1 MKREKSFGS
10 NAGVWRRFNKKKWR
24 ELGVMYT
31 VEQLKPIQTYILKLR
46 DPEGHAHGNTEAKTE
61 YKILRCLKEE
71 RYTLENFYLA
81 ADLEINFIIPY
92 SRGGKEEEDNIQI
105 LPRAERLARM
115 PNQLRQKYNDAP
127 KKIDKQ
133 GALF

>member
-1 MKREKSFGS
+1 MKRERSFGS

-24 ELGVMYT
+24 ELQAIFT
-31 VEQLKPIQTYILKLR
+31 VKQLEPIQTYILKLR
-46 DPEGHAHGNTEAKTE
+46 NPEGHAHGNTEAKTE
-61 YKILRCLKEE
+61 YKILRCLKEG

-105 LPRAERLARM
+105 LPRPERLARM
-115 PNQLRQKYNDAP
+115 PNQLRQKYNDTP
-127 KKIDKQ
+127 EKKENQ
-133 GALF
+133 GSLF